1 MDMFMDKLAQKL
13 TAQEIIKA
21 NTTAETEELNRL
33 RNQIEEY
40 DRCLERLQQLL
51 DEGAEKLQGGVAE
64 NSEINLF
71 TEESME
77 RLNSVLQQSADQ
89 NEQLQAIL
97 LERLGGM
104 EDSLA
109 EHFEEADR
117 KLGERLGNVNRIMSE
132 RLENMDRSMEE
143 QLNDMDASVG
153 NQLTAANESVLSALR
168 NMESSVGQK
177 LSLLGSKLDEKGEE
191 EEEDSLADQLL
202 PITEN
207 IHKECVKVYRNVQAV
222 VLEENSKQADTL
234 ADVSMSSQRMTQK
247 LGTVFA
253 ISLASLIVSAIGLV
267 LQFIL

>member
-51 DEGAEKLQGGVAE
+51 DEGAEKLQGGTSE
-64 NSEINLF
+64 NGEVSLF

-77 RLNSVLQQSADQ
+77 QLNSCLQQSAEQ
-89 NEQLQAIL
+89 NEKLQGIL
-97 LERLGGM
+97 IERMNVM
-104 EDSLA
+104 EDSLT

-132 RLENMDRSMEE
+132 RLENMDRAMEE
-143 QLNDMDASVG
+143 QLNDMDNSMGDQLNAANASVL
-153 NQLTAANESVLSALR
+153 NAIR
-168 NMESSVGQK
+168 NMESSVGQR
-177 LSLLGSKLDEKGEE
+177 LSLLDSKLEDKEE
-191 EEEDSLADQLL
+191 ETEDDSLADRLL

-222 VLEENSKQADTL
+222 VVEGNNKQADTL
-234 ADVSMSSQRMTQK
+234 ADITMASQRLTQK
-247 LGTVFA
+247 LSTVFT
-253 ISLASLIVSAIGLV
+253 ISLVALVVSAIGVV

>member
-51 DEGAEKLQGGVAE
+51 DEGAEKLQGGATE

-77 RLNSVLQQSADQ
+77 KINSCLRQSAEQ

-97 LERLGGM
+97 SERLEGM
-104 EDSLA
+104 EASLS

-132 RLENMDRSMEE
+132 NLENMDRSMEE

-153 NQLTAANESVLSALR
+153 NRLTAANESVLSAIR
-168 NMESSVGQK
+168 NMESSMGQK
-177 LSLLGSKLDEKGEE
+177 FSLLGSKLEAKEE
-191 EEEDSLADQLL
+191 EKEEESLADQLL

-207 IHKECVKVYRNVQAV
+207 IHRECVKVYRNVQAV
-222 VLEENSKQADTL
+222 VLEENGKQSDTL
-234 ADVSMSSQRMTQK
+234 ADVNMSSQRMTQK

>member
-51 DEGAEKLQGGVAE
+51 DEGAEKLQGGAAE
-64 NSEINLF
+64 NSEVNLF

-77 RLNSVLQQSADQ
+77 KLNSCLQQSAEQ
-89 NEQLQAIL
+89 NEQLQSIL
-97 LERLGGM
+97 TGRMTVL
-104 EDSLA
+104 EDSLS

-143 QLNDMDASVG
+143 QLNDMDTSMG
-153 NQLTAANESVLSALR
+153 DQLSAANESVLRAIR
-168 NMESSVGQK
+168 NMENSVDQK
-177 LSLLGSKLDEKGEE
+177 LDRLDSKLENKEE
-191 EEEDSLADQLL
+191 EKEEDSLADRLL

-222 VLEENSKQADTL
+222 VLEENGKQTDSLTDIA
-234 ADVSMSSQRMTQK
+234 MSSQRLTQK

-253 ISLASLIVSAIGLV
+253 ISLASLVVSAIGLV
-267 LQFIL
+267 LQFLL